1 MGKDSKIEW
10 TDHTFNPWRGCT
22 KVGPGCDNCYAAA
35 LDDRWKPGG
44 ARHWGP
50 GVPRLP
56 ASTKMWDEPYKWN
69 KDALDRGKSQRV
81 FAASSADVFDNE
93 VPHEWREWLAERV
106 RFCDALDWIF
116 VTKRIGNA
124 ARMLLDMFGHGVRS
138 LPANLIVL
146 ATICNQEEW
155 DRDRAKLFA
164 LKDRWR
170 LKIGVSYEPALGPC
184 DWQDIEHIDWLICG
198 GESEQTLKLRPT
210 MPFDLEWGAN
220 ARIVAAR
227 FDVPFFFKQL
237 GSKPVYRGE
246 PVPKTDAHG
255 RNPEDI
261 PTMLR
266 ERRYWQERR
275 DVGTDPQ
282 IFAHVEGPF

>member
-22 KVGPGCDNCYAAA
+22 KVSPGCDNCYAAA
-35 LDDRWKPGG
+35 LDHRWQPGG

-56 ASTKMWDEPYKWN
+56 ASEKMWAEPAKW
-69 KDALDRGKSQRV
+69 DRAAEKAGQSARV
-81 FAASSADVFDNE
+81 FVASQADVFDNE
-93 VPHEWREWLAERV
+93 VPAEWRERLGQTMRV
-106 RFCDALDWIF
+106 NSLDWIL

-124 ARMLLDMFGHGVRS
+124 ADMLLEMFGDHCRS
-138 LPANLIVL
+138 LPAHMIVL

-155 DRDRAKLFA
+155 DRDRAKLSR
-164 LKDRWR
+164 LKERWR

-184 DWQDIEHIDWLICG
+184 DWRDIEHIDWLICG
-198 GESEQTLKLRPT
+198 GESDQSLRLRPT
-210 MPFDLEWGAN
+210 QPFDLEWGAA
-220 ARIVAAR
+220 ARIAAAR

-237 GSKPVYRGE
+237 GSKPVWRGHD
-246 PVPKTDAHG
+246 VPKTDAHG
-255 RNPEDI
+255 RNLEDI

-275 DVGTDPQ
+275 DTT
-282 IFAHVEGPF
+282 IHRNAPF